1 MKLASRIFLIAGIYG
16 LIVLVPQYFT
26 EKMFSEQNPPPLTH
40 PEFYYGFVGIAVAW
54 QIVFLIISRD
64 PLRYR
69 MLMIPSVLEKITFGG
84 AVLILFGQRGISRT
98 TLGFAIVDLC
108 LAVFFTIAYFKV
120 DPIAGNAL
128 SESPSKP
135 RIH

>member
-26 EKMFSEQNPPPLTH
+26 EKLFSEQNPPALTH
-40 PEFYYGFVGIAVAW
+40 PEFYYGFVGIAAAW

-64 PLRYR
+64 PFRYR
-69 MLMIPSVLEKITFGG
+69 ALMIPSVLEKITFGG
-84 AVLILFGQRGISRT
+84 AVLILFGQKGISKT

-108 LAVFFTIAYFKV
+108 LAVLFTIAYFKV
-120 DPIAGNAL
+120 TAL
-128 SESPSKP
+128 SDKVIGNSTP
-135 RIH
+135 RPTIH

>member
-26 EKMFSEQNPPPLTH
+26 EKMFSEQNPPALTH

-54 QIVFLIISRD
+54 QIAFLIVSTD

-84 AVLILFGQRGISRT
+84 AVLVLFGQKGISKT

-108 LAVFFTIAYFKV
+108 LAVLFTIAYFKV
-120 DPIAGNAL
+120 NPLAGTAIG
-128 SESPSKP
+128 ERASKP
-135 RIH
+135 TIH

>member
-26 EKMFSEQNPPPLTH
+26 EKLFSEQNPPALNH

-54 QIVFLIISRD
+54 QIVFLIIARD
-64 PLRYR
+64 PFRYR
-69 MLMIPSVLEKITFGG
+69 VLMIPSVLEKITFGG
-84 AVLILFGQRGISRT
+84 AVLFLFGQKGISKT

-108 LAVFFTIAYFKV
+108 LAVLFTTAYIKV
-120 DPIAGNAL
+120 KPLAGKEIE
-128 SESPSKP
+128 ESSPKP
-135 RIH
+135 TIH

>member
-16 LIVLVPQYFT
+16 LIVLIPQYFT
-26 EKMFSEQNPPPLTH
+26 EKLFSEQNPPALTH

-69 MLMIPSVLEKITFGG
+69 ALMIPSVLEKITFGG
-84 AVLILFGQRGISRT
+84 AVLILFGQKGISKT

-108 LAVFFTIAYFKV
+108 LAVLFTIAYFKV
-120 DPIAGNAL
+120 TPLSDKVIGN
-128 SESPSKP
+128 STP
-135 RIH
+135 RPTIH